1 MPLEPQNSRL
11 LCLAP
16 KISRK
21 INSLVRAVHQL
32 TLVGIVTT
40 TTKKLRDQSLLLMC
54 TTTKKKEKKIAPKAL
69 FKRPE
74 HILPD
79 LIHYNQNEYVKVRS
93 IFDAVR
99 TIDDVLE

>member
-1 MPLEPQNSRL
+1 MPG
-11 LCLAP
+11 P
-16 KISRK
+16 KNKSENKQFSACRSSAHSCG
-21 INSLVRAVHQL
+21 NCDNNN
-32 TLVGIVTT
+32 
-40 TTKKLRDQSLLLMC
+40 KKLRDQSLLLMC
-54 TTTKKKEKKIAPKAL
+54 TTTTKKEKKIAPKAL

-99 TIDDVLE
+99 TIDDVLK